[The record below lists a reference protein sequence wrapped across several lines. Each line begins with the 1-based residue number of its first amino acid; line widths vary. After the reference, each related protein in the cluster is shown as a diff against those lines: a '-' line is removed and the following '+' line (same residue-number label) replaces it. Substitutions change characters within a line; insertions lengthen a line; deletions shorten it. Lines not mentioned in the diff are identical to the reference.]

1 MRIKR
6 VFRKAMENMKL
17 RDIKLLSTER
27 RINDLESES
36 NYHTTKCFSENHKN
50 EIKADRYG

>member
-1 MRIKR
+1 
-6 VFRKAMENMKL
+6 MENMKL